1 MRRAVDGSTRDR
13 QDVITARFDDNV
25 RPLYHGNLDSTEFV
39 GSALGAVEVAQ
50 HQSNFDQT
58 AFKAVKSLRRFAFH
72 GIHERRQQ
80 PNSTSGDLH
89 GHFLRL
95 SSSWPMSHRNRSPAS
110 LKQHH
115 SANSKTTTS
124 LAVVDSPLSEA
135 HQNGCEP
142 KPSRDNESRSSDPP
156 ETVDNSEA
164 RSRIRAVEADGS
176 SDRIA
181 ASTLRITVLISSHQ
195 LHERKRIWPGGGLRK
210 SGKEAAKSPE

>member
-1 MRRAVDGSTRDR
+1 MADEPS
-13 QDVITARFDDNV
+13 Q
-25 RPLYHGNLDSTEFV
+25 PLTGVT
-39 GSALGAVEVAQ
+39 
-50 HQSNFDQT
+50 QT
-58 AFKAVKSLRRFAFH
+58 T
-72 GIHERRQQ
+72 
-80 PNSTSGDLH
+80 P
-89 GHFLRL
+89 
-95 SSSWPMSHRNRSPAS
+95 
-110 LKQHH
+110 
-115 SANSKTTTS
+115 S

-210 SGKEAAKSPE
+210 SGKEASKSPE